1 MVYHLKNT
9 VLCLNKYSKCPI
21 YFSLQIGDRE
31 TLLAVIGRHGHVFPV
46 LGGKTR
52 SNHQLKRRRM
62 MDTRHLKK
70 VLATFGLAGL
80 LAGAGLTLPGC
91 DKHPPGGHTG

>member
-1 MVYHLKNT
+1 MVYHRRNT
-9 VLCLNKYSKCPI
+9 VLYLNKYSKCPI
-21 YFSLQIGDRE
+21 YFSLHIADGD
-31 TLLAVIGRHGHVFPV
+31 TLLAVIGRHGHVFHV

-52 SNHQLKRRRM
+52 PNHQLKRRKM

-91 DKHPPGGHTG
+91 AKHPPEGHTG